1 MLVESSDLAFPRSLS
16 ACKDLKQIPLAAI
29 SASLTALKASEE
41 GIDYSKIGGNA
52 PVDRDG
58 KKLDAAGY
66 ESVRITSVTTYGSA
80 YLTNSFVINR

>member
-1 MLVESSDLAFPRSLS
+1 MSVSLFRLAVPGSRFLVT
-16 ACKDLKQIPLAAI
+16 DLKQIPLAAI

-52 PVDRDG
+52 PTDRDG

-66 ESVRITSVTTYGSA
+66 ESVSHFSSIVYENG
-80 YLTNSFVINR
+80 